1 MADECMKM
9 CSSPLMAMETQI
21 NNRGGTMPWC
31 FVKACATAESG
42 REPLAHASGN
52 RTKNVIGRKPRYL

>member
-9 CSSPLMAMETQI
+9 RSSPLMAMETQI
-21 NNRGGTMPWC
+21 KHRGGTMPWC
-31 FVKACATAESG
+31 FVKACTTAESG
-42 REPLAHASGN
+42 REPLAHASGD